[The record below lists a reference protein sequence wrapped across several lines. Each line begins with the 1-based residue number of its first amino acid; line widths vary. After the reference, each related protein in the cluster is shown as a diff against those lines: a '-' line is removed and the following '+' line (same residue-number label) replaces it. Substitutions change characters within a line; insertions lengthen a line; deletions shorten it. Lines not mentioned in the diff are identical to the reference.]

1 MGAPA
6 KFLFDV
12 DFAAAGKAAE
22 PSFTFAE
29 HALRLAE
36 AEADAHH
43 KGYADAQTDAAVE
56 ANRRI
61 ANALERIA
69 VHLGQAIDSLMSI
82 ETRLECEAVEVAV
95 AVARKLAPALMAQE
109 PFAEISA
116 LASDCFRE
124 LVASPHIAVR
134 VNDAIYAAARE
145 KLDDIVR
152 ARNFSGR
159 LVVLA
164 EPDIA
169 VGDCRIEW
177 ADGGIQRDAAAADA
191 AISEAVASY
200 ISARRSF
207 AASQQ
212 THGRRDNE

>member
-1 MGAPA
+1 MSAPA

-12 DFAAAGKAAE
+12 DFTAGADRKPAV
-22 PSFTFAE
+22 TLAE
-29 HALRLAE
+29 HAIKLAE
-36 AEADAHH
+36 AEASAHRQ
-43 KGYADAQTDAAVE
+43 GYADAQADAKVE
-56 ANRRI
+56 ADRRM
-61 ANALERIA
+61 ADALERIA
-69 VHLGQAIDSLMSI
+69 ANLAAAINALQAI

-95 AVARKLAPALMAQE
+95 AVARKLAPALIARE

-124 LVASPHIAVR
+124 LVAAPHLAVR
-134 VNDAIYAAARE
+134 VNDALYAAARE

-152 ARNFSGR
+152 ARSFQGR

-177 ADGGIQRDAAAADA
+177 ADGGVNRDSAAADA
-191 AISEAVASY
+191 AIGAAVAGY
-200 ISARRSF
+200 VSARRN
-207 AASQQ
+207 AAA
-212 THGRRDNE
+212 TDEMLRRSEHE